1 MRDRVRFAAGQ
12 EGISTDALID
22 ALAGDISSA
31 PVPSVRRTLA
41 VSFAAGSVIS
51 ALAMLALLGLRP
63 DMAAALFTASFWIK
77 LIFPLGLAVAGLM
90 AVDRL
95 GRPGA
100 EADSGYGVGIAVAG
114 SMALLAS
121 VQLITAPRDAIR
133 SLLLGHTLDHCTAL
147 IMLLALPILAA
158 GMYAMRQMAPTRLRL
173 AGAAVGVTAGAL
185 SASIYAIACNETA
198 LPFVTLW
205 YGAGIALTGVL
216 GALLGPR
223 LLRW

>member
-1 MRDRVRFAAGQ
+1 MRDGVRFAGGQ
-12 EGISTDALID
+12 KSISTDALID
-22 ALAGDISSA
+22 ALAGDLGA
-31 PVPSVRRTLA
+31 TPVPSVRGTLA
-41 VSFAAGSVIS
+41 LAFALGSAVSAA
-51 ALAMLALLGLRP
+51 AMLALLGLRP
-63 DMAAALFTASFWIK
+63 DMASALATTSFWIK
-77 LIFPLGLAVAGLM
+77 LIFPFGLAVAGVM

-100 EADSGYGVGIAVAG
+100 TASRGYAVGLVVAG
-114 SMALLAS
+114 AMALLAS
-121 VQLITAPRDAIR
+121 IQLATAPRDAMR
-133 SLLLGHTLDHCTAL
+133 LLLLGHTLDHCTAL

-185 SASIYAIACNETA
+185 SAAIYAIACDETA

-216 GALLGPR
+216 GSLLGPR

>member
-1 MRDRVRFAAGQ
+1 MRDGVRFAGGQ
-12 EGISTDALID
+12 QGISTDTLID
-22 ALAGDISSA
+22 ALAGDLSA
-31 PVPSVRRTLA
+31 TPVRSVRRTLA
-41 VSFAAGSVIS
+41 LAFACGSAVSAA
-51 ALAMLALLGLRP
+51 AMLALLGLRP
-63 DMAAALFTASFWIK
+63 DMASALATASFWIK
-77 LIFPLGLAVAGLM
+77 LIFPFGLAVAGLM

-100 EADSGYGVGIAVAG
+100 AAGRGYVVGIAVAG
-114 SMALLAS
+114 TMALLAS
-121 VQLITAPRDAIR
+121 IQLATAPRDAMR
-133 SLLLGHTLDHCTAL
+133 PLLLGHTLDHCTAL

-185 SASIYAIACNETA
+185 SAAIYAIACDETA

>member
-1 MRDRVRFAAGQ
+1 MRDGVRFAGGQ
-12 EGISTDALID
+12 QGISTDALID
-22 ALAGDISSA
+22 ALAGDLSA
-31 PVPSVRRTLA
+31 TPVPSVRRTLA
-41 VSFAAGSVIS
+41 LAFAVGSAVSAA
-51 ALAMLALLGLRP
+51 AMLALLGLRP
-63 DMAAALFTASFWIK
+63 DMASALATASFWIK
-77 LIFPLGLAVAGLM
+77 LIFPFGLAVAGLM

-100 EADSGYGVGIAVAG
+100 AAGRGYAVGIAVAG
-114 SMALLAS
+114 TMALLAS
-121 VQLITAPRDAIR
+121 VQLATAPRDAMR
-133 SLLLGHTLDHCTAL
+133 PLLLGHTLDHCTAL

-185 SASIYAIACNETA
+185 SAAIYAIACDETA

>member
-1 MRDRVRFAAGQ
+1 MRDGVRFAGGQ
-12 EGISTDALID
+12 KGISTDALID
-22 ALAGDISSA
+22 ALAGDFSVS
-31 PVPSVRRTLA
+31 PVLSVRSMLVLA
-41 VSFAAGSVIS
+41 FALGSAMS
-51 ALAMLALLGLRP
+51 AAAMLALLGLRP
-63 DMAAALFTASFWIK
+63 DMAFAISTASFWIK
-77 LIFPLGLAVAGLM
+77 LIFPSGLAVAGLM
-90 AVDRL
+90 AIDRL

-100 EADSGYGVGIAVAG
+100 PAGRGYAVGITVAG
-114 SMALLAS
+114 TMTLLAS
-121 VQLITAPRDAIR
+121 VQLAAAPRDAIR
-133 SLLLGHTLDHCTAL
+133 PLLLGHTLDHCTVL
-147 IMLLALPILAA
+147 IVLLALPILAT

-185 SASIYAIACNETA
+185 SAVIYATACDETA